1 MRVMARGRQLRRAC
15 MALVLL
21 LGAGYAQ
28 AQAIS
33 GAPYV
38 AVHGQARQ
46 EVVPDLFPVEVTLS
60 ETSLDTAKTQAM
72 IEGLA
77 KDVLAIAE
85 RMQVAEA
92 DLTVSNLSI
101 SPETKYDEE
110 REKQVFLGN
119 TYEREIKVRF
129 HSLDRLREFIAA
141 LPAAKAVRVDTG
153 AFQTSRADELRKGLL
168 QQAIDDARTTAEG
181 LALGVGRKLGPVHTI
196 SNQGFNMRYSENA
209 GTLDSVTVMGTALM
223 APGAI
228 VLREGRITL
237 DQNVYIVY
245 ALE

>member
-1 MRVMARGRQLRRAC
+1 MRVMATQRQLRRGC
-15 MALVLL
+15 VALALMI
-21 LGAGYAQ
+21 AGGMAQ

-38 AVHGQARQ
+38 AVRGQAKQ

-101 SPETKYDEE
+101 SPEYRYDQGE
-110 REKQVFLGN
+110 RKQIYLGN

-153 AFQTSRADELRKGLL
+153 TFETSRADELRKDLL
-168 QQAIDDARTTAEG
+168 QQAIDDARATAQA
-181 LALGVGRKLGPVHTI
+181 LAAGVGRKLGPVHTI
-196 SNQGFNMRYSENA
+196 SNQGFNLTYSRSINA
-209 GTLDSVTVMGTALM
+209 IDVSGTQSVALF

-237 DQNVYIVY
+237 DQDVYIVY
-245 ALE
+245 VLE